1 MPNYESKSNVKAK
14 LCNAQNE
21 NAKLPCGSSLFHYLS
36 KAESDAIRT
45 YINYKLARLSNGS
58 KSTNFRSLTMDLEAS
73 ERARSCSFPR
83 VTQFR
88 NGRKVLFP
96 SCLSRKRRR
105 ERQERKRPPFIT
117 VRRKYVHSLLYFRKT
132 LKDWYER
139 C

>member
-88 NGRKVLFP
+88 NGRKVA
-96 SCLSRKRRR
+96 CR
-105 ERQERKRPPFIT
+105 ESEEEKDERKWPPFIT